1 MRKPLLRLINSALR
15 LSSVSS
21 NNMLTTY
28 TINSKVFNK
37 TKALGPT
44 GTVLTTRSRGD
55 TLPDILTVSHKET
68 KNPVEPGS
76 IDIRSLVRIDR
87 TYDSG
92 SGVMKTVSWMLN
104 AVIPDDADATNIA
117 AALADLTDFMASA
130 ITLRSAN
137 IAVVTNH
144 EVA

>member
-1 MRKPLLRLINSALR
+1 M
-15 LSSVSS
+15 
-21 NNMLTTY
+21 TTSY

-37 TKALGPT
+37 TKSPSAT
-44 GTVLTTRSRGD
+44 STVLTTRSRGD
-55 TLPDILTVSHKET
+55 TLPDVLTVSHKET
-68 KNPVEPGS
+68 KNAVEPGS
-76 IDIRSLVRIDR
+76 NDTRSLVRIDR

-104 AVIPDDADATNIA
+104 SVIPDDADATNIA

-130 ITLRSAN
+130 ITLRTAN
-137 IAVVTNH
+137 IAVITNH

>member
-1 MRKPLLRLINSALR
+1 MSSKHITPWDVIPFQHKMNTTIT
-15 LSSVSS
+15 LS
-21 NNMLTTY
+21 
-28 TINSKVFNK
+28 SKVFNK
-37 TKALGPT
+37 TKSPT
-44 GTVLTTRSRGD
+44 PTSVVLVTRSRGD

-76 IDIRSLVRIDR
+76 IDTRSVVRIDR

-92 SGVMKTVSWMLN
+92 SGVMKTISWMLN
-104 AVIPDDADATNIA
+104 SVIPDDADATNIA

-130 ITLRSAN
+130 ITLRATN
-137 IAVVTNH
+137 IAIITNH

>member
-1 MRKPLLRLINSALR
+1 MT
-15 LSSVSS
+15 
-21 NNMLTTY
+21 TTY

-37 TKALGPT
+37 TKSPSPT
-44 GTVLTTRSRGD
+44 STVLTTRSRGD

-76 IDIRSLVRIDR
+76 TDIRSLVRIDR

-104 AVIPDDADATNIA
+104 AVSPDDADATNIA

-130 ITLRSAN
+130 ITLRTAN

>member
-1 MRKPLLRLINSALR
+1 MTTSYT
-15 LSSVSS
+15 LSS
-21 NNMLTTY
+21 N
-28 TINSKVFNK
+28 VFNK
-37 TKALGPT
+37 TASLPT
-44 GTVLTTRSRGD
+44 GTVFTTRARGA

-76 IDIRSLVRIDR
+76 IDVRSVVRLDY

-104 AVIPDDADATNIA
+104 SVIPDDAAGADIA
-117 AALADLTDFMASA
+117 AALAYLTDFMASA
-130 ITLRSAN
+130 ITLRTTN
-137 IAVVTNH
+137 IAAITNH